1 MKIGVITL
9 PFSPNYGWLL
19 QAYALQQTL
28 IKNGHDAILISRRWN
43 IVEKNNSLFM
53 KIMRPFYYN
62 VNCGRIYRFYK
73 KHIKTT
79 KVYRDSDALR
89 TVIQEYKLD
98 AVIVG
103 SDQVWRIEDICLTFA
118 ACNHPNQLS
127 SYIHPKTNAYETK
140 TLHPTLPSGRHAA
153 GPTVSGPR

>member
-1 MKIGVITL
+1 
-9 PFSPNYGWLL
+9 
-19 QAYALQQTL
+19 
-28 IKNGHDAILISRRWN
+28 
-43 IVEKNNSLFM
+43 M

-103 SDQVWRIEDICLTFA
+103 SDQVWRLEDTRGVGYNFFLDFA
-118 ACNHPNQLS
+118 DDNVLKM
-127 SYIHPKTNAYETK
+127 SYAASYGTDEWKGTENDNKIIKNLRQRPWEAQDEAAVHEEA
-140 TLHPTLPSGRHAA
+140 LAA
-153 GPTVSGPR
+153 GLYNLTDQEVEEILNEVRNG